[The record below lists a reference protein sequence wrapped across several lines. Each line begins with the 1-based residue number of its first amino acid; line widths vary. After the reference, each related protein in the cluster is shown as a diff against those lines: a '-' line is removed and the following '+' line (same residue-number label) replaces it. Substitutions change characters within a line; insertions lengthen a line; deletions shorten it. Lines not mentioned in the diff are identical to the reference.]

1 MNVNNG
7 GVYGFY
13 RKMDGNVW
21 YVNGLTGQFEY
32 PNGANA
38 DNVYYL
44 TDDCTGPAYV
54 DQFQSNFAVGNKLT
68 LRVNSTNWLVT
79 STTAL
84 HTLGEPLSGFRR
96 DVVTEEVYCEN
107 DGADYLGPTRRT
119 LAAYMLTPLPAAP
132 APLAAPLT
140 YDQ

>member
-54 DQFQSNFAVGNKLT
+54 DVNQSSFAVGNKLT

-79 STTAL
+79 STPGL
-84 HTLGEPLSGFRR
+84 HTQGEPLSGFRKNNSG
-96 DVVTEEVYCEN
+96 EVYCEN
-107 DGADYLGPTRRT
+107 GGLDYLGPTRRT
-119 LAAYMLTPLPAAP
+119 LAAYMLTPLPASP